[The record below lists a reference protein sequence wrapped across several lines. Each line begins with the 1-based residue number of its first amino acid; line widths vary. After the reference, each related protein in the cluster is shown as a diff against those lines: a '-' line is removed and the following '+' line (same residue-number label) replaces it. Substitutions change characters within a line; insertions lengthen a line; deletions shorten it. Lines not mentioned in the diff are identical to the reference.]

1 MKFIL
6 QCLFQQPYQCRAL
19 CYWKCHHE
27 EAQTGDHSTSEF
39 LLSSLRLQG
48 EQEREFYADPSTQ
61 SMTVENRGQKGG
73 SQFHTQW
80 VTGWPSQSRRRQWY
94 LPGTTRTLLQ
104 SCRKVCSIFRK
115 QDTVSRKVQGH
126 ERNHQ
131 GNDIQTIID
140 LGQNLGL
147 RFKIKQKE
155 IKLFPNHTS
164 INDLTSNFIHKVHI
178 RENFQF
184 PAIYL

>member
-1 MKFIL
+1 MVI
-6 QCLFQQPYQCRAL
+6 FQVQPGPSYRAAVRS
-19 CYWKCHHE
+19 
-27 EAQTGDHSTSEF
+27 AQFS
-39 LLSSLRLQG
+39 
-48 EQEREFYADPSTQ
+48 
-61 SMTVENRGQKGG
+61 G
-73 SQFHTQW
+73 S
-80 VTGWPSQSRRRQWY
+80 R
-94 LPGTTRTLLQ
+94 
-104 SCRKVCSIFRK
+104 
-115 QDTVSRKVQGH
+115 TVSRKVQGH